1 MISLRTEKLIR
12 KLGGVK
18 AADLTIDVDVD
29 VVMPETMPLKTRF
42 DASTRGEA
50 ISHDHAGAALDPEFQ
65 TLAAQGDAARDLGRW
80 GEAEYYYWRALE
92 LYPFHSGYRIQYA
105 HVIKEQGKLD
115 WAEVH
120 YRSALAEGA
129 EEELVREHLLF
140 VATRNRADYAP
151 RLQRDLNVAPF
162 DAPPAFH
169 DVQTLAWLIWHDAEI
184 NAIDALALMRQC
196 ETNRDVVW
204 AMTGH
209 DRFVERNRPFLE
221 ILRG

>member
-1 MISLRTEKLIR
+1 MISLCTQKLVR
-12 KLGGVK
+12 KLGGTR

-29 VVMPETMPLKTRF
+29 AVVPETVPLKTRF

-50 ISHDHAGAALDPEFQ
+50 IFHDHAGAALDPEFQ
-65 TLAAQGDAARDLGRW
+65 TWAAQADAARDLGRW
-80 GEAEYYYWRALE
+80 GEAEYYYWRSLE
-92 LYPFHSGYRIQYA
+92 LYPFHSGYRVQYA

-129 EEELVREHLLF
+129 EEELVGEHLLF
-140 VATRNRADYAP
+140 VARRNRVDFAP
-151 RLQRDLNVAPF
+151 RLQLDLNVAPL
-162 DAPPAFH
+162 DAPPAFY
-169 DVQTLAWLIWHDAEI
+169 DLQTLAWLIWCDAEI
-184 NAIDALALMRQC
+184 NSFDALALMRQC
-196 ETNRDVVW
+196 ETNRDVVL
-204 AMTGH
+204 AMARH